1 MKREDFKQIIKLR
14 SYWKIDKRRGNYML
28 PNGKWLAS
36 YVRELVVSQLEVDN
50 LGIRKNGEL
59 CYMKYDTETHEYIL
73 MPAFLNNE
81 YCTILEMD
89 RRITKLAFEIVR

>member
-1 MKREDFKQIIKLR
+1 MKRENFKQIIKLR

-28 PNGKWLAS
+28 PTGKWLS
-36 YVRELVVSQLEVDN
+36 EYVRDLVISQLRVDN

-59 CYMKYDTETHEYIL
+59 CYMKYDAQTHEYIL
-73 MPAFLNNE
+73 MPGLQNNE
-81 YCTILEMD
+81 YCTNLDMD